1 VVAEAVGDRHI
12 NDPESYIRRERVFAR
27 RTVRA
32 QEANS
37 IAAGYAVY
45 CELRDH
51 EKRTIASREKRT
63 PTRTCTERG
72 SRRLRVDGEHLLDR
86 R

>member
-32 QEANS
+32 QETNS
-37 IAAGYAVY
+37 IAAGYPVY

-63 PTRTCTERG
+63 PTRTERG
-72 SRRLRVDGEHLLDR
+72 SRRLRVDGEHLLDGR
-86 R
+86 